1 MAKEMNG
8 RIGII
13 LWVLGVIVAVQGWT
27 VMQIFTFNTRVAMME
42 TKEFSSDDGLE
53 IWREIALIRADMK

>member
-1 MAKEMNG
+1 MSKDMNG

-42 TKEFSSDDGLE
+42 SNRFDNQDGLQV
-53 IWREIALIRADMK
+53 WREIALIRADMK